1 MDQILVSLINL
12 IRASIPGISLI
23 DEDTG
28 QLDELA
34 NDSQDG
40 YPVTFPCVLLGNT
53 TIDWKDVSPTG
64 SVQIGEGV
72 LIIRLAI
79 DCYDDTHAGSGTTDK
94 IAERGEFARN
104 IYKAVQGWRASIT
117 EMGPLKRVRSRD
129 YTLPGNIKVYEQ
141 MYRIVLNDSSAAE

>member
-1 MDQILVSLINL
+1 MEQILLSLITL
-12 IRASIPGISLI
+12 IQVSIPDISLI

-28 QLDELA
+28 QLDALSDE
-34 NDSQDG
+34 SQDG

-53 TIDWKDVSPTG
+53 TIDWRDVTATG

-72 LIIRLAI
+72 LIMRLAI
-79 DCYDDTHAGSGTTDK
+79 DCYDDTHAGSGTSDK
-94 IAERGEFARN
+94 IVERASLAN
-104 IYKAVQGWRASIT
+104 QIYKAVQGWRAAVS

-141 MYRIVLNDSSAAE
+141 MYKIILHDRSAE